1 MSDLE
6 KREIQVSAVQGR
18 GEALVKHHPAF
29 DCVET
34 FMLTLSSKWKWLL
47 QLTLCLET
55 HLRHATFYD
64 NFFTEVRKCEEWCIK
79 YVIIIIC
86 SFSSNFLMLNALC

>member
-29 DCVET
+29 ECVET

-55 HLRHATFYD
+55 HLRHANFYEH
-64 NFFTEVRKCEEWCIK
+64 FFTEVRKCEEWCIK
-79 YVIIIIC
+79 YVIIIIY
-86 SFSSNFLMLNALC
+86 SFSFNFIMLNALC

>member
-18 GEALVKHHPAF
+18 GEALVKHHSAF
-29 DCVET
+29 ECVET
-34 FMLTLSSKWKWLL
+34 LMMTLSSKWKWLL
-47 QLTLCLET
+47 PLTLCLKT

-64 NFFTEVRKCEEWCIK
+64 NFFTEVRKCEEV
-79 YVIIIIC
+79 YVIIIIY

>member
-18 GEALVKHHPAF
+18 GEVLVKHHPAF

-86 SFSSNFLMLNALC
+86 SFSSNFMLNALC